1 MLSNKVINYFDDKV
15 IWITG
20 ASSGIG
26 RALTISLSSIDCDIY
41 ISSRSQDKLQETKSL
56 CENQSNIHIL
66 DGDLTDKACNQS
78 ISDSIKNK
86 SGHLDIAILNAGTC
100 EYVDIDQFDSALFQ
114 RLINSNY
121 MSIIYGIEATLP
133 LLKQSNHAHL
143 VGMSSTAAYLGLPR
157 SEAYGAS
164 KAAILNLFRALK
176 VSMAPYNIEVSTIC
190 PGFVKTELTD
200 KNDFPMPCLISSQQA
215 SEEILKGIANKKHEI
230 HFPKRFS
237 YALKAIS
244 LLPDFIQFRLLSK
257 MVQKS

>member
-41 ISSRSQDKLQETKSL
+41 ISSRSQDKLQETKAL
-56 CENQSNIHIL
+56 CENQNNIHIL
-66 DGDLTDKACNQS
+66 KGDLTEKTCNQS

-86 SGHLDIAILNAGTC
+86 SGHLDVAILNAGTC
-100 EYVDIDQFDSALFQ
+100 EYVDIDHFDSALFQ
-114 RLINSNY
+114 RLIDNNY
-121 MSIIYGIEATLP
+121 MSMIYGIEATLP

-176 VSMAPYNIEVSTIC
+176 VSMAPYDIEVSVIC
-190 PGFVKTELTD
+190 PGFVKTKLTD
-200 KNDFPMPCLISSQQA
+200 KNDFPMPYLISSQQA

-237 YALKAIS
+237 YTLKAIS
-244 LLPDFIQFRLLSK
+244 LLPDFIQFKLLSK
-257 MVQKS
+257 TAQKP